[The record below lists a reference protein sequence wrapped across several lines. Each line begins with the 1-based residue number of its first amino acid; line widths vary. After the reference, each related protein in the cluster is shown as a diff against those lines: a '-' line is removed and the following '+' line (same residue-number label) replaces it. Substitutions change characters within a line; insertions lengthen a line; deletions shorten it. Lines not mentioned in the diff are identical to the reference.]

1 LVCRLRVKISPVY
14 SVPVFL
20 KVPMLAMI
28 FLRFALFRALVL
40 AASMAIDGP
49 KATDG
54 APPPLW
60 GLDSTGGTFLSREE

>member
-1 LVCRLRVKISPVY
+1 
-14 SVPVFL
+14 
-20 KVPMLAMI
+20 MLAMI